1 MLQVTSCYISVVRK
15 WMSSNSNILTINAPG
30 TYCVIQID
38 ANGCIDTACIDIK
51 VQDIIIYNSPA
62 QPSIC
67 LGDSIVLEI
76 DTLGLSNI
84 IWVPN
89 TLLTPPVN
97 RIVDFPVFSQL
108 YVVEAIDSAGC
119 DRRGELFVSVMKTN
133 YLNPMTIPNPP
144 NICLGDSI
152 VIEVSQGFVGYW
164 WNTGNPIDVDKDRVV
179 VFPNQ
184 DFTYVV
190 EALDSNG
197 CESREEIL
205 VFVDTCAT
213 SFYET
218 HQNHIQIFPNP
229 TSEDFFI
236 DINSPNFYN
245 VEIYDV
251 VGRLIYYKDKVN
263 SLIKIKTI
271 RFSKGTYFIKMITP
285 SAIITNKIIIDR

>member
-1 MLQVTSCYISVVRK
+1 M
-15 WMSSNSNILTINAPG
+15 
-30 TYCVIQID
+30 D
-38 ANGCIDTACIDIK
+38 
-51 VQDIIIYNSPA
+51 
-62 QPSIC
+62 
-67 LGDSIVLEI
+67 
-76 DTLGLSNI
+76 
-84 IWVPN
+84 
-89 TLLTPPVN
+89 VN
-97 RIVDFPVFSQL
+97 L
-108 YVVEAIDSAGC
+108 
-119 DRRGELFVSVMKTN
+119 
-133 YLNPMTIPNPP
+133 
-144 NICLGDSI
+144 
-152 VIEVSQGFVGYW
+152 
-164 WNTGNPIDVDKDRVV
+164 
-179 VFPNQ
+179 
-184 DFTYVV
+184 
-190 EALDSNG
+190 
-197 CESREEIL
+197 EEIL